1 MPKLRITLKDPDG
14 INEAIDDFVKANR
27 PTGLSDE
34 EWEDI
39 REERASKLRHS
50 KFIEYGDYV
59 SVEIDVDAGTA
70 IVLPV
75 K

>member
-1 MPKLRITLKDPDG
+1 MKLRITLKDPDG
-14 INEAIDDFVKANR
+14 IWEAIDDFVKANR

-39 REERASKLRHS
+39 KEERSSALRHS

-59 SVEIDVDAGTA
+59 TVEIDTVAQTA
-70 IVLPV
+70 IVIPV
-75 K
+75 E

>member
-1 MPKLRITLKDPDG
+1 MRLKITLKDPDG
-14 INEAIDDFVKANR
+14 INEAIDDFVNANR
-27 PTGLSDE
+27 PVGLSDE

-39 REERASKLRHS
+39 REERAAKLRHS

-59 SVEIDVDAGTA
+59 TVSIDTEAGTA
-70 IVLPV
+70 EVVPV